1 MDKETHTETKTE
13 NHTLMW
19 SVKTEQVVCCN
30 LIEIDFGYAFRKESA
45 LWDWCMR
52 MIWEVVEWEK
62 NTPT

>member
-1 MDKETHTETKTE
+1 
-13 NHTLMW
+13 MW